1 MIIINIP
8 LPPSYTDLNRWQ
20 IWIIFSAM
28 YWFKNKNKTS
38 WVNTPVPSLHEF
50 SLGKDLTI
58 VLWTIDINYICIW
71 CPFCIFRFVKIC
83 NMSDIFGNDSTG
95 SMDMLVD
102 ISSATTPQ
110 ETVSLTFNNDLP
122 QFKTS
127 SKYFVSEL
135 NKFVK
140 VLKNLNF
147 M

>member
-1 MIIINIP
+1 
-8 LPPSYTDLNRWQ
+8 
-20 IWIIFSAM
+20 
-28 YWFKNKNKTS
+28 
-38 WVNTPVPSLHEF
+38 
-50 SLGKDLTI
+50 
-58 VLWTIDINYICIW
+58 
-71 CPFCIFRFVKIC
+71 
-83 NMSDIFGNDSTG
+83 MSDIIGNDSTG

-122 QFKTS
+122 QFKTN